1 MEKPASLLSLL
12 PDTIPQDDALQALKL
27 LAEYKR
33 ETEITRRDKIKAQAL
48 KETALAE
55 ITRKYDFYERLFAA
69 IFAERSTVAKKFFSI
84 IDKGIKEKDNELV
97 LAGLSNLSKMVST
110 SPLAS
115 LPSLKKLENR

>member
-1 MEKPASLLSLL
+1 MEKNAALLSLL
-12 PDTIPQDDALQALKL
+12 PDTISREDAVRALEL

-33 ETEITRRDKIKAQAL
+33 ETELTRRDKAKAQAL

-110 SPLAS
+110 SPLANI
-115 LPSLKKLENR
+115 PSLKKLGNP